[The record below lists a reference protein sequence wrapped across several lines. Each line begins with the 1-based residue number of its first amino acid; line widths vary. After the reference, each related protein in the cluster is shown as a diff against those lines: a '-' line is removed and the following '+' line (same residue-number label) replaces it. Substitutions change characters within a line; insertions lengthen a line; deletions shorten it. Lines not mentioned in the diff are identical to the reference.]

1 MPSLKSGKRIYAIGD
16 IHGYLDALENM
27 QAAIADDLKNSDID
41 PKEKGQDVFIIY
53 LGDYI
58 DRGPESAGV
67 LDNLIAQ
74 QKIKDGITRIFICGN
89 HDLCLQDFAQGRI
102 GPDTLNWFK
111 WGGLNTL
118 KSYGVNVD
126 DVEYEA
132 LRPAEIE
139 RLQIELSKSMPKKHK
154 AFIGNAPFVHV
165 EDDYLFAHAGID
177 PQKPVS
183 EQTQEDLT
191 YIREPFLSW
200 ETPCEKYVIH
210 GHTIIE
216 EPEILH
222 HRIGVDVGVYKH
234 GRLGCVVLEEDTNR
248 FIYAPTAHTGFYDPK
263 P

>member
-27 QAAIADDLKNSDID
+27 QAAIFADLERDSIK
-41 PKEKGQDVFIIY
+41 PKAKDNEVFIIY

-58 DRGPESAGV
+58 DRGPDSSGV
-67 LDNLIAQ
+67 IDNLIAQ
-74 QKIKDGITRIFICGN
+74 QKIKDGIARIFICGN
-89 HDLCLQDFAQGRI
+89 HDICLQDFVDDRV

-118 KSYGVNVD
+118 KSYGVHVD
-126 DVEYEA
+126 DVQYDA
-132 LRPAEIE
+132 LRPAQIE
-139 RLQIELSKSMPKKHK
+139 RLQIELLKRMPKKHK
-154 AFIGNAPFVHV
+154 TFIDKAPLVHV

-177 PQKPVS
+177 PEKPLAA
-183 EQTQEDLT
+183 QTQEDLT

-200 ETPCEKYVIH
+200 EAPCEKYVVH

-216 EPEILH
+216 EPVALH
-222 HRIGVDVGVYKH
+222 HRIGIDAGIYKH
-234 GRLGCVVLEEDTNR
+234 GRLGCVVLEGDAHR
-248 FIYAPTAHTGFYDPK
+248 FIYARTAHDVFYDPK